1 MIKMF
6 RRVSSYD
13 NKVINRST
21 SLIDIIDEAAVFDP
35 PSSTLEQNLFQF
47 DLNPSFCNKEQAS

>member
-6 RRVSSYD
+6 KRVSSYD
-13 NKVINRST
+13 NQDIDKSY
-21 SLIDIIDEAAVFDP
+21 SLIDIIGEAAAHDP